1 MSTVTAALMLYLGGA
16 AVALWRTD
24 ASWPLR
30 VGVALLWPIGP
41 VAFAVTVSLLLAAS
55 LIAFPLIG
63 AIVAGA
69 ALAWWLL
76 A

>member
-1 MSTVTAALMLYLGGA
+1 MLYLGGA